1 MLQTIL
7 VAFRASLNLGEYLEI
22 CQRIAVTRMYVISF
36 HSGVVNHGLF
46 LAHLGT

>member
-7 VAFRASLNLGEYLEI
+7 VAFRAGLNLGEYLEI
-22 CQRIAVTRMYVISF
+22 CQRISVIRMYMTSF
-36 HSGVVNHGLF
+36 HSGVVNHGLY